1 MFNFLFNRKRFTK
14 KLAKDVVNET
24 EVLFNKL
31 NSEQSDQFNEI
42 KTILQHLTDKM
53 SNLENRLVAKEL
65 KDKTNYGH
73 LQYKISELQTDLIFD
88 NKKSKNKQ

>member
-1 MFNFLFNRKRFTK
+1 MFNFLFNRKKFTK